1 MFNYFLKRP
10 SRLTKPLY
18 RFSRKAHQSEKGWD
32 SLLQRNQM
40 EFHLSAQI
48 DLVGQKDG
56 NLFIGQIKNFYW
68 VSGDPLFYFYM
79 GNR

>member
-1 MFNYFLKRP
+1 MFNYFLKHP

-40 EFHLSAQI
+40 EFLLSVQI
-48 DLVGQKDG
+48 DLVGEKDG
-56 NLFIGQIKNFYW
+56 NLFIGQIFFYW
-68 VSGDPLFYFYM
+68 VLGDPLFYFYM